1 MDLYESHTPHKQSP
15 SKMKKQPHQQ
25 AQPGKKHQGGG
36 YLTFIVKPDC
46 QSQGK
51 GIFLTNNVDEIAMQV
66 NNNPT
71 NERIVV
77 QEYLK
82 EPYLIDNL
90 KFTSC
95 DPLKIFLYHEGIVRF
110 ATEEFKAGC
119 LNQANIDNMF
129 IHLTNYA
136 INKDNGK
143 FKHSKN
149 ALDDEG
155 HKRSFQTVMNR
166 LRTAGHDVD
175 ALLLQIKDIIV
186 KTMLSIQPDL
196 LHNYRTCQPADRE
209 CSMCF
214 ELLGFDII
222 IDKQLKPYL
231 LEVNHA
237 PSFNTDTPLDFLI
250 KKQLLFDTLKLLGMS
265 VEEKR
270 KII

>member
-1 MDLYESHTPHKQSP
+1 
-15 SKMKKQPHQQ
+15 
-25 AQPGKKHQGGG
+25 
-36 YLTFIVKPDC
+36 VKPDC

-66 NNNPT
+66 NNNPN

-90 KFTSC
+90 KFDIRLYVLITSC

-166 LRTAGHDVD
+166 LRLAGHDVD
-175 ALLLQIKDIIV
+175 ALMLQIKDIIV

-222 IDKQLKPYL
+222 LDKQLKPYL

-250 KKQLLFDTLKLLGMS
+250 KK
-265 VEEKR
+265 
-270 KII
+270 

>member
-1 MDLYESHTPHKQSP
+1 
-15 SKMKKQPHQQ
+15 MKKD
-25 AQPGKKHQGGG
+25 GKKGS

-46 QSQGK
+46 LSQGK
-51 GIFLTNNVDEIAMQV
+51 GIFLTNNVDEVLMAANQSQL
-66 NNNPT
+66 T

-82 EPYLIDNL
+82 DPYLIDNL
-90 KFTSC
+90 KFDIRLYVLVTSC

-110 ATEEFKAGC
+110 ATEEFKSGC
-119 LNQANIDNMF
+119 LNQANIDNQF

-136 INKDNGK
+136 INKDNSR
-143 FKHSKN
+143 FRHSKN

-155 HKRSFQTVMNR
+155 HKRSFQTVLNR
-166 LRTAGHDVD
+166 LRTAGHDTET
-175 ALLLQIKDIIV
+175 LMLQIKDIIV
-186 KTMLSIQPDL
+186 KTMISVQPDL

-222 IDKQLKPYL
+222 LDKSLKPFL

-237 PSFNTDTPLDFLI
+237 PSFNTDTPLDYLI
-250 KKQLLFDTLKLLGMS
+250 KK
-265 VEEKR
+265 
-270 KII
+270 